1 MRVSKDDG
9 PLYVYDLFKIALFWI
24 SQHTVALFLLL
35 VGNLGIT
42 LKSIFLFQVF
52 YDWIL
57 ASRVWICRWNHFSG
71 VWRDFKWAFE
81 RFSSSIREFFF
92 SHFYILLPLSNFK
105 NKMKDWLSDGS
116 VVNWFSFLGF
126 GGISLHFFQ
135 ILNIWIFKIFCST
148 LKTCQKWQ
156 KTPELSHH

>member
-1 MRVSKDDG
+1 MMAHCMYMTSLK
-9 PLYVYDLFKIALFWI
+9 LHFFEFLSTQWLF
-24 SQHTVALFLLL
+24 FLLL

-71 VWRDFKWAFE
+71 VRRDFKWAFE

-92 SHFYILLPLSNFK
+92 LISTFFYHFQTSKTRWKTGLVMGRLLTDSVFYGFFGDVSN
-105 NKMKDWLSDGS
+105 W
-116 VVNWFSFLGF
+116 
-126 GGISLHFFQ
+126 Q
-135 ILNIWIFKIFCST
+135 IPQT
-148 LKTCQKWQ
+148 
-156 KTPELSHH
+156 

>member
-1 MRVSKDDG
+1 MCRIEKKSYWGSQKMMAHCMYMTS
-9 PLYVYDLFKIALFWI
+9 LKLHFFEFLSTQWLF
-24 SQHTVALFLLL
+24 FLLL

-116 VVNWFSFLGF
+116 VVTRFQFFGF
-126 GGISLHFFQ
+126 WGI
-135 ILNIWIFKIFCST
+135 
-148 LKTCQKWQ
+148 
-156 KTPELSHH
+156 